1 MTSSAT
7 DSTATDSNATNI
19 VWHEAAVDRD
29 SRASQRGHRS
39 AILWFTGLSGAGKST
54 LANAV
59 NVELFQRGMATY
71 LLDGDN
77 VRHGLC
83 NDLGFSD
90 ADREENIRRIG
101 EVAKLFLDAGVIT
114 LTAFVSPFRADRNRA
129 RSLVQP
135 GDFIEIHCAAEL
147 AVCEQRDPKG
157 LYAKARAGVIKDFTG
172 ISSPYEA
179 PDSPELLVDTG
190 GRLEENVAQVI
201 SYLEHQGLIAA
212 G

>member
-1 MTSSAT
+1 MTSSP
-7 DSTATDSNATNI
+7 TDSNATNI

-39 AILWFTGLSGAGKST
+39 GILWFTGLSGAGKST

-59 NVELFQRGMATY
+59 NVELFQRGLATY

-114 LTAFVSPFRADRNRA
+114 LTAFVSPFRADRDRA

-147 AVCEQRDPKG
+147 EVCEQRDPKG

-179 PDSPELLVDTG
+179 PESPELRVDTG

>member
-1 MTSSAT
+1 MTSSPA
-7 DSTATDSNATNI
+7 DSKATNI
-19 VWHEAAVDRD
+19 VWHEASVDRD

-59 NVELFQRGMATY
+59 NVELFQRGLATY

-83 NDLGFSD
+83 KDLGFSD

-114 LTAFVSPFRADRNRA
+114 LTAFVSPFRADRDRA
-129 RSLVQP
+129 RALVER
-135 GDFIEIHCAAEL
+135 GDFIEIHCSADL

-157 LYAKARAGVIKDFTG
+157 LYAKARAGVIKEFTG

-179 PDSPELLVDTG
+179 PESPELLVDTS
-190 GRLEENVAQVI
+190 GRVEENVAQVI
-201 SYLEHQGLIAA
+201 SYLERQGLIAA

>member
-1 MTSSAT
+1 MTSSPT
-7 DSTATDSNATNI
+7 DSKATNI

-59 NVELFQRGMATY
+59 NVELFQRGLATY
-71 LLDGDN
+71 VLDGDN

-83 NDLGFSD
+83 CDLGFSD

-114 LTAFVSPFRADRNRA
+114 LTAFVSPFRADRDRA
-129 RSLVQP
+129 RALVES
-135 GDFIEIHCAAEL
+135 GDFIEIHCAAGLE
-147 AVCEQRDPKG
+147 VCEQRDPKG
-157 LYAKARAGVIKDFTG
+157 LYAKARAGVIKEFTG

-179 PDSPELLVDTG
+179 PESPELRIDTS
-190 GRLEENVAQVI
+190 GRLEDNVAEVI
-201 SYLEHQGLIAA
+201 SYLEGQGLIAA
-212 G
+212 D